1 MFNCIIKFAI
11 FVHMII
17 LKIQIK
23 SKMRRQSPKI
33 RNLKMSLICNI
44 NNCACFLQKTAF
56 FVFKKSNFLSEIK
69 TKPLC

>member
-1 MFNCIIKFAI
+1 MFNCIIKFVF

-17 LKIQIK
+17 TKIQIK

-44 NNCACFLQKTAF
+44 NNCACFFAENGIFCVQKVEF
-56 FVFKKSNFLSEIK
+56 SI
-69 TKPLC
+69 